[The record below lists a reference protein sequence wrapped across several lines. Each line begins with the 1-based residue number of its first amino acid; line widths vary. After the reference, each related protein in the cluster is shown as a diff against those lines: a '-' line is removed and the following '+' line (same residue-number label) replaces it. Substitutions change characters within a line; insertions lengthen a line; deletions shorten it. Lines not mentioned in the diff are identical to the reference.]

1 MRNLLANVDMS
12 KLADNG
18 TSTAQ
23 NLSPDRLGSKNIA
36 DSNNPESTPDQAALV
51 QMIQQHSRF
60 VYRIAYSVVR
70 NPADAEDVVQETF
83 LQLLRQNQRN
93 FIQDERSYLARI
105 VWRLAVRR
113 KQRPP
118 PEELPASLAS
128 SGKGPE
134 AAVIEDQTQIWFH
147 TQIDALPEKLR
158 QPLALTALGEL
169 SSPEIALILGI
180 PEGTV
185 RSRIHTARQ
194 TLRQRWEKRNRS

>member
-1 MRNLLANVDMS
+1 MRNLSANVDMS

-23 NLSPDRLGSKNIA
+23 SSCPERLGSKNIA
-36 DSNNPESTPDQAALV
+36 ARNHPEPMPNQAALV

-60 VYRIAYSVVR
+60 VYRIAYAVVR

-83 LQLLRQNQRN
+83 LQLLRHGHHADIR
-93 FIQDERSYLARI
+93 DERSYLARMT
-105 VWRLAVRR
+105 WRLAVRR
-113 KQRPP
+113 RQRPP
-118 PEELPASLAS
+118 PEELTMNLVSAHNS
-128 SGKGPE
+128 PE
-134 AAVIEDQTQIWFH
+134 TSVMEDQTQMWLH
-147 TQIDALPEKLR
+147 AQIDALPEKLR
-158 QPLALTALGEL
+158 QPLALAALGEL

-194 TLRQRWEKRNRS
+194 TLRQLWEKRNRS